1 MTKQQLLEKFNIT
14 EEQAKYIQKEMKG
27 LNIKNINRIKIVNTG
42 TATEKGDL
50 IQQVV
55 FDENKHICYI

>member
-42 TATEKGDL
+42 TATEKGDS
-50 IQQVV
+50 
-55 FDENKHICYI
+55 